1 MIRILFVWVLKGIIT
16 GMLMILTSTATT
28 GQVFSLGDLLDSIPA
43 GNPNLRMYDYDIRSM
58 DEAARGAKSWMAPEV
73 GAGFFMTPYNPKYI
87 KPMEDAMGNTE
98 PGMGQFM
105 ISAQQMLPNRRRQNA
120 EYNYM
125 TAMSA
130 GERERRSNALNQL
143 NADLKKNYYQWVV
156 RRKKLRVLDE
166 NEKLLRFMIQSAE
179 LRYKNGL
186 AKINAYYKA
195 KAALGNVRRMRAMV
209 ESESDQKRIM
219 INTILNR
226 DRLAVF
232 DIDTS
237 IKPKDYSKSLP
248 DTNSIIANRSDLKA
262 VEKDIVLNELR
273 IKNER
278 AKLLPEFG
286 IRYEHMIGLAQ
297 QPGQFTLMGMVR
309 IPFAPWAARMSKAN
323 MESYRWKTE
332 SLQQQRQMILNE
344 ASGMAHGTLNEIR
357 ARSRQVELYESTIL
371 PAIRNNF
378 LTTQIAYD
386 QNTEVLFM
394 LLDAWEALNMTQL
407 EYLDTFEQ
415 LLTSQAELERVLE
428 IR

>member
-1 MIRILFVWVLKGIIT
+1 
-16 GMLMILTSTATT
+16 
-28 GQVFSLGDLLDSIPA
+28 
-43 GNPNLRMYDYDIRSM
+43 
-58 DEAARGAKSWMAPEV
+58 
-73 GAGFFMTPYNPKYI
+73 
-87 KPMEDAMGNTE
+87 
-98 PGMGQFM
+98 
-105 ISAQQMLPNRRRQNA
+105 
-120 EYNYM
+120 
-125 TAMSA
+125 
-130 GERERRSNALNQL
+130 
-143 NADLKKNYYQWVV
+143 
-156 RRKKLRVLDE
+156 
-166 NEKLLRFMIQSAE
+166 
-179 LRYKNGL
+179 
-186 AKINAYYKA
+186 
-195 KAALGNVRRMRAMV
+195 MV

-378 LTTQIAYD
+378 LTTQIAYE
-386 QNTEVLFM
+386 QNTEELFM

>member
-1 MIRILFVWVLKGIIT
+1 MCVLKGIIPV
-16 GMLMILTSTATT
+16 MLMILTSTATT

-43 GNPNLRMYDYDIRSM
+43 GNPTLRMYDYDIRSM

-166 NEKLLRFMIQSAE
+166 NEKLLQFMIQSAE

-378 LTTQIAYD
+378 LTTQIAYE
-386 QNTEVLFM
+386 QNTEELFM

-415 LLTSQAELERVLE
+415 LLTAQAELERVLE